1 MKTNGKTELLKRRI
15 GALSLLLVLLMP
27 LAGYALHIE
36 RPASAET
43 TGEGCTLDEW
53 LIELL
58 EPGTAEESDTEPTAE
73 RDDEWWMKLPPMPAP
88 PSVSLPAPG
97 PAPVDA
103 NRERRFDLQQGF
115 AWSAALQQ
123 SFLFN
128 SFLQVWRVT
137 MEAETRAE
145 LGGPFFKDYFRSVK
159 SLRGWDDGDNLFTN
173 YIAHPMQ
180 GAVSGRIQIHN
191 DPRGVGQD
199 FGLRKEYFASRLKAF
214 GWSALFSV
222 NFELGPLSEASIGN
236 VGLKPREK
244 SQNPMAFVD
253 LVVTPTVGTAWLVAE
268 DAIDRFLLR
277 HLESRIS
284 NVVLR
289 ATVRGLLNPTRSM
302 ANLMRFKY
310 PWHRDNRSL

>member
-1 MKTNGKTELLKRRI
+1 MKTNRETDLLNFRV
-15 GALSLLLVLLMP
+15 GTLSLLLIVLMP
-27 LAGYALHIE
+27 LAGYARHIE
-36 RPASAET
+36 PPTPAEA
-43 TGEGCTLDEW
+43 TGEGCALDEW
-53 LIELL
+53 LVELL
-58 EPGTAEESDTEPTAE
+58 GPENSTESYPKSNVVP
-73 RDDEWWMKLPPMPAP
+73 DDEWWMKPA
-88 PSVSLPAPG
+88 SLPAPLPPSP
-97 PAPVDA
+97 PASADA
-103 NRERRFDLQQGF
+103 NRERRFDPQQGF

-137 MEAETRAE
+137 MEPETRAE
-145 LGGPFFKDYFRSVK
+145 LGGAFFKEYFRSVK
-159 SLRGWDDGDNLFTN
+159 SLRGWDDGDNFLTN
-173 YIAHPMQ
+173 YIGHPMQ

-199 FGLRKEYFASRLKAF
+199 FGLRREYFNSRLKAL
-214 GWSALFSV
+214 GWSALFSI
-222 NFELGPLSEASIGN
+222 NFELGPLSEASLGN
-236 VGLKPREK
+236 VGMKPREK
-244 SQNPMAFVD
+244 SQTPMAFVD

>member
-1 MKTNGKTELLKRRI
+1 MLLI
-15 GALSLLLVLLMP
+15 VLMP
-27 LAGYALHIE
+27 LAGYARHIE
-36 RPASAET
+36 PPAPAET
-43 TGEGCTLDEW
+43 AGGGCALDAW
-53 LIELL
+53 LVELL
-58 EPGTAEESDTEPTAE
+58 EPGTAAESDAEPTAV
-73 RDDEWWMKLPPMPAP
+73 RDDEWWTKPALAPVPPFAPPPAP
-88 PSVSLPAPG
+88 LSV
-97 PAPVDA
+97 PVDA
-103 NRERRFDLQQGF
+103 NRERRFDPQQGF

-159 SLRGWDDGDNLFTN
+159 GLRGWDDGDNFLTN
-173 YIAHPMQ
+173 YIGHPMQ

-199 FGLRKEYFASRLKAF
+199 FGLRREYLNSRLKAL
-214 GWSALFSV
+214 GWSALFSI

-236 VGLKPREK
+236 VGMKPREK
-244 SQNPMAFVD
+244 SQTPMAFVD
-253 LVVTPTVGTAWLVAE
+253 LVVTPTVGTAWLIAE
-268 DAIDRFLLR
+268 DAIDRFLVR